1 MKIAIASHEN
11 HLKSII
17 NPHFGRSDWF
27 LLYDTDTDNYEF
39 IENPKRYN
47 KEAAGCD
54 AAEMLAEKEI
64 KIAVAGRFGS
74 KVTELFRSKQ
84 VQMVIPKQEEV
95 IENFI
100 RKFKKA

>member
-27 LLYDTDTDNYEF
+27 LLYDTVKDEYEF

-47 KEAAGCD
+47 KEVAGCD
-54 AAEMLAEKEI
+54 AADMLIEQGI

-74 KVTELFRSKQ
+74 KVTDLFRSKQ
-84 VQMVIPKQEEV
+84 VQMIIPKQEE
-95 IENFI
+95 ILENFV